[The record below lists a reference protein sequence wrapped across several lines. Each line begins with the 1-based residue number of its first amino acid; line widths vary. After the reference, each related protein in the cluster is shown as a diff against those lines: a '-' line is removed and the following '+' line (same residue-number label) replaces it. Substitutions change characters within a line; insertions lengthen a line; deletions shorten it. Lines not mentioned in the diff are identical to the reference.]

1 LISSDIKLSIILLG
15 SLMLNAELYTQDR
28 FQRNIEIADSDT
40 SKTYNMDEVVVTAH
54 RHQEEKPVGAYKQ
67 PEWTLYR
74 RFPSTRVYIQTPPGS
89 AQYEQWIEV
98 RVPRQS
104 SQKTVTRLR
113 QELAFGLDYRLQL
126 DLYLN
131 SEHIRDVANSTFYLQ
146 GWSAEIRWAIADWGM
161 IFGNPTIYFEYLFFN
176 QAPDKIE
183 PKLLLGGELGMGWH
197 WGANFIYEREIA
209 SLPERDEEFAAVAA
223 VSYTILDQKLS
234 IGTALNFA
242 SETERNGSN
251 SETTNSMLIG
261 PSIQFRPVKKASID
275 IEPLF
280 GITEESKKM
289 RMFIVF
295 SWDL

>member
-1 LISSDIKLSIILLG
+1 
-15 SLMLNAELYTQDR
+15 MLNAELYTQDR